1 MIKNIS
7 LRHLIPLTFFSGTL
21 LLLVFYFVF
30 GLPAARESA
39 IALSQQETR
48 TLLLAHQSRLINLLI
63 ENDAKK
69 LSLELYFVGSDPTIE
84 LLAVA
89 DQHKKILYANRSKV
103 VGQNLDEANIAIGD
117 NTSVFPFG
125 DDTDIITEKQ
135 PGSDQLLNGFAA
147 LKFMR
152 AGKEYNLTL
161 IIVRDYS
168 ALVAS
173 TSKVAAAPSEI
184 IASVM
189 FVISFLAVV
198 LLRHHLKSRLTPLLV
213 AASDFSQ
220 GKSSARAALKGA
232 DEFAEIGRSF
242 DAMADKLEDY
252 HRDLKAAKNNAEKA
266 NLAKNQFL
274 GSMSHEIQ
282 TPLSGLLG
290 FIELLRSTNLD
301 EEGRLYV
308 RSADSAARMLSALIN
323 DLIEA
328 SRLEAGHIQV
338 VNEVFCLNV
347 LLQEITD
354 SVLPRAKK
362 KQIAL
367 KIICQ
372 DNEPI
377 WIENDPRIFRQ
388 ILINLIGNAV
398 QFTEDGAV
406 SVLVMTEPTG
416 GSHVR
421 LSIEVSDTGIGIHP
435 EEFNKIFDRFYKSE
449 YPNMLSTPGSGV
461 GLTICKELAEIIGG
475 KISVASTM
483 GKGSIFTL
491 DIEVASASA
500 PGDFDYSV
508 LAQREQKPQTIL
520 LVEYA
525 EITRMLLRSIL
536 RKWGHNVLSC
546 KSSTAA
552 IQQMKDRMI
561 YPAKEPITLIILD
574 LQIPN
579 LNGFDIANEIRG
591 LDTRFANLP
600 IIATST
606 QSDQNTEA
614 ECREAGFDGFIGKP
628 IDMKKMADE
637 IFRLSRTQ

>member
-1 MIKNIS
+1 MLKNIS
-7 LRHLIPLTFFSGTL
+7 LRHLIPLMFFSGTL

-30 GLPAARESA
+30 ALPAARENA
-39 IALSQQETR
+39 ITLSQQETR

-69 LSLELYFVGSDPTIE
+69 LSLELYFVGNDPTIE
-84 LLAVA
+84 LLAIA
-89 DQHKKILYANRSKV
+89 DQNQKILYANRSKV
-103 VGQNLDEANIAIGD
+103 VGQNIDEASIAIGEST
-117 NTSVFPFG
+117 NVFPLG
-125 DDTDIITEKQ
+125 PEIDIITEKQ
-135 PGSDQLLNGFAA
+135 PGSDRLLNGFAA
-147 LKFMR
+147 LKFLR
-152 AGKEYNLTL
+152 DGKEYNLTL

-168 ALVAS
+168 SLVAA

-189 FVISFLAVV
+189 FAISFLAVV
-198 LLRHHLKSRLTPLLV
+198 ILRHHLKSRLTPLLA

-242 DAMADKLEDY
+242 DTMADKLEDY
-252 HRDLKAAKNNAEKA
+252 HRDLKGAKNNAEKA

-290 FIELLRSTNLD
+290 FIELLRSTDLD

-308 RSADSAARMLSALIN
+308 RSADSAARMLSALIT

-328 SRLEAGHIQV
+328 SRLEAGHIQAS
-338 VNEVFCLNV
+338 NEVFCLNV

-354 SVLPRAKK
+354 SILPRAKK
-362 KQIAL
+362 KQISL
-367 KIICQ
+367 KITCQ
-372 DNEPI
+372 DDEPI

-398 QFTEDGAV
+398 QFTEFGTV
-406 SVLVMTEPTG
+406 SVLVTAEPTG
-416 GSHVR
+416 GSHLR
-421 LSIEVSDTGIGIHP
+421 LSIEVSDTGIGIRP
-435 EEFNKIFDRFYKSE
+435 EESDKIFDRFYKSE
-449 YPNMLSTPGSGV
+449 NAKMLATPGSGV
-461 GLTICKELAEIIGG
+461 GLTICKELADIIGG
-475 KISVASTM
+475 KISVDSTI
-483 GKGSIFTL
+483 GQGSVFTL
-491 DIEVASASA
+491 DIEVASAST
-500 PGDFDYSV
+500 PGDFDFSV
-508 LAQREQKPQTIL
+508 LAQREQKPQNIL

-525 EITRMLLRSIL
+525 EITRMLLHNIL
-536 RKWGHNVLSC
+536 RKWGHNVLPC
-546 KSSTAA
+546 KSSKAA
-552 IQQMKDRMI
+552 MQQMKDRMI
-561 YPAKEPITLIILD
+561 YPSKTPITLIILD
-574 LQIPN
+574 LQLPG
-579 LNGFDIANEIRG
+579 LSGFDIANEIRG

-606 QSDQNTEA
+606 RSDQNTEA

-628 IDMKKMADE
+628 VDMKKMADE